1 MPNRAQPLQVLQT
14 HIFRLGSVFNFHF
27 SPGLSTFCINKV
39 WKLREALN
47 VRVTAGHRPVQA
59 QEVPAGMGRS
69 SRFLSKFTIFFCKI
83 E

>member
-59 QEVPAGMGRS
+59 QEVPAGSGRS
-69 SRFLSKFTIFFCKI
+69 SLFCLIPQFFLA